1 MVHSH
6 TLKSEA
12 LVLGSRRL
20 GEADRVLALYTRER
34 GRLSAVAKGIRR
46 TRSRMGG
53 RLEPFSL
60 VHLVLYAGR
69 GSLYTVTGVDTIR
82 TFQPVRD
89 SLFRMEEGARLLEA
103 VRRLFPEEEQ
113 NPAAFNLLVRGVA
126 GLAAAGDR
134 ASAALVV
141 LAIRLKLL
149 LASGYLPELDSCVS
163 CGSGERLCGFRPSQ
177 GGVLCTQCFSAGA
190 HDCFLVSPEGLMAL
204 RALLE
209 RPLSEV
215 GQLGLSA
222 AAADEAERILSQTLA
237 YHGH

>member
-20 GEADRVLALYTRER
+20 GEADRIVMLYTRER

-89 SLFRMEEGARLLEA
+89 SLFFD
-103 VRRLFPEEEQ
+103 V
-113 NPAAFNLLVRGVA
+113 
-126 GLAAAGDR
+126 D
-134 ASAALVV
+134 
-141 LAIRLKLL
+141 
-149 LASGYLPELDSCVS
+149 
-163 CGSGERLCGFRPSQ
+163 
-177 GGVLCTQCFSAGA
+177 
-190 HDCFLVSPEGLMAL
+190 
-204 RALLE
+204 
-209 RPLSEV
+209 
-215 GQLGLSA
+215 
-222 AAADEAERILSQTLA
+222 
-237 YHGH
+237 